1 MIIEWIICK
10 IKNIFLFSLKTS
22 FTFCYTLFWEIWAL
36 ILKYPKLWIGM
47 LLFFLSTLLSIK
59 HCKVGFFIN
68 YKENIVNHN
77 YTQGTKVLNKY
88 CFSRA
93 LLDSI
98 FRDDG
103 KIINDYVE
111 TSLKDDKNHYGNNRR
126 GKK

>member
-111 TSLKDDKNHYGNNRR
+111 TSLKNDKNHYGN
-126 GKK
+126 KKR

>member
-36 ILKYPKLWIGM
+36 VLKYPKLWIGM

-111 TSLKDDKNHYGNNRR
+111 TSLKNDKNHYGN
-126 GKK
+126 KKR